1 MKLNKKRIFLLFS
14 TLLIA
19 LLLSNI
25 FAYSTTNINPQYGV
39 TTANVNLRFNPST
52 TSSSKIK
59 LVNKNSALKI
69 VGTIDNFNIV
79 QLESNDVG
87 LISKDYIK
95 SSDEAPKS
103 AKTYENL
110 TKFYATVN
118 APNVALRAG
127 PATSFKVNERLKEGT
142 KVEVIGRIENFYMV
156 VTENNNVGMIRED
169 LLNKSSAQSPDE
181 TERDAILRLINE
193 ERKKAGRPL
202 LTVDSTLEKAAQTKA
217 DDMVKNNYFSHTSP
231 TYGSPF
237 KMIQDFG
244 ISYKAA
250 GENIAGN
257 PSIEAAVESWLKSD
271 EHKKNILSNAYNY
284 VGIGVANSKTYGY
297 IIVLMFI
304 GK

>member
-181 TERDAILRLINE
+181 TEKDVILRLINE

-271 EHKKNILSNAYNY
+271 EHKKNILLNAYNY

>member
-181 TERDAILRLINE
+181 TERDVILRLINE

>member
-14 TLLIA
+14 TLLIV

-181 TERDAILRLINE
+181 TEKDVILRLINE

>member
-79 QLESNDVG
+79 QIESNDVG

-181 TERDAILRLINE
+181 TEKDVILRLINE
-193 ERKKAGRPL
+193 ERKKTGRPL

>member
-142 KVEVIGRIENFYMV
+142 KVEVIGRIENFYTV

-181 TERDAILRLINE
+181 TEKDVILRLINE

>member
-127 PATSFKVNERLKEGT
+127 PATSFKVNERLKEGA

-181 TERDAILRLINE
+181 TEKDVILRLINE

>member
-181 TERDAILRLINE
+181 TEKDVILRLINE

>member
-110 TKFYATVN
+110 TKFYAPVN
-118 APNVALRAG
+118 EQNVPLSEG
-127 PATSFKVNERLKEGT
+127 PQTTIKENERLKEGT
-142 KVEVIGRIENFYMV
+142 KEQVKGIIENFYMV

-181 TERDAILRLINE
+181 TEKDVILRLINE

>member
-14 TLLIA
+14 TLLIV

-181 TERDAILRLINE
+181 TEKDVILRLINE

-244 ISYKAA
+244 ISYKSA

>member
-181 TERDAILRLINE
+181 TEKDVILRLINE
-193 ERKKAGRPL
+193 ERKKTGRPL

>member
-87 LISKDYIK
+87 LISKNYIK

-181 TERDAILRLINE
+181 TEKDVILRLINE

>member
-181 TERDAILRLINE
+181 TEKDVILRLINE

-284 VGIGVANSKTYGY
+284 VGSGVANSKTYGY

>member
-118 APNVALRAG
+118 TPNVALRAG

>member
-169 LLNKSSAQSPDE
+169 LLNKSSY
-181 TERDAILRLINE
+181 
-193 ERKKAGRPL
+193 L
-202 LTVDSTLEKAAQTKA
+202 L
-217 DDMVKNNYFSHTSP
+217 
-231 TYGSPF
+231 
-237 KMIQDFG
+237 
-244 ISYKAA
+244 
-250 GENIAGN
+250 
-257 PSIEAAVESWLKSD
+257 
-271 EHKKNILSNAYNY
+271 
-284 VGIGVANSKTYGY
+284 
-297 IIVLMFI
+297 
-304 GK
+304 

>member
-181 TERDAILRLINE
+181 TEKDVILRLINE
-193 ERKKAGRPL
+193 ERKKTGRPL

-284 VGIGVANSKTYGY
+284 IGIGVANSKTYGY

>member
-79 QLESNDVG
+79 QLGSNDVG

-181 TERDAILRLINE
+181 TEKDVILRLINE

-244 ISYKAA
+244 ISYKSA

>member
-142 KVEVIGRIENFYMV
+142 KVEVIGRIENFYTV

-181 TERDAILRLINE
+181 TEKDVILRLINE

-244 ISYKAA
+244 ISYKSA

>member
-156 VTENNNVGMIRED
+156 ITENNNVGMIRED

-181 TERDAILRLINE
+181 TEKDVILRLINE

-217 DDMVKNNYFSHTSP
+217 DDMVKNNYFSHNSP

>member
-181 TERDAILRLINE
+181 TEKDVILRLINE

-244 ISYKAA
+244 ISYKSA

>member
-110 TKFYATVN
+110 TKFYAAVN

-127 PATSFKVNERLKEGT
+127 PATSFKVNERLKEGA

-181 TERDAILRLINE
+181 TEKDVILRLINE

>member
-14 TLLIA
+14 TLLIE

-127 PATSFKVNERLKEGT
+127 PATSFKVNERLKEGA

-181 TERDAILRLINE
+181 TEKDVILRLINE